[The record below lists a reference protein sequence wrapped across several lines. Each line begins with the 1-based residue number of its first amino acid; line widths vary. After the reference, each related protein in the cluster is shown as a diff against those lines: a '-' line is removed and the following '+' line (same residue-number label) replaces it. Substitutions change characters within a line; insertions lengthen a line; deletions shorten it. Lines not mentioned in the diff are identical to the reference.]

1 MCIFKES
8 AMDINK
14 MIGFSH
20 SLMQIAFVSIPK
32 HDLIHGRAAEFS
44 HRAAVALGSIAFAR
58 CPYTAPRAPLSIC
71 QRF

>member
-8 AMDINK
+8 VMDINE

-32 HDLIHGRAAEFS
+32 DDLIHGRAAGFS
-44 HRAAVALGSIAFAR
+44 HRAAVGLGSIAFAR
-58 CPYTAPRAPLSIC
+58 CPFAAPRAPLSIC
-71 QRF
+71 QSF

>member
-8 AMDINK
+8 VMDINE

-32 HDLIHGRAAEFS
+32 G
-44 HRAAVALGSIAFAR
+44 
-58 CPYTAPRAPLSIC
+58 
-71 QRF
+71 